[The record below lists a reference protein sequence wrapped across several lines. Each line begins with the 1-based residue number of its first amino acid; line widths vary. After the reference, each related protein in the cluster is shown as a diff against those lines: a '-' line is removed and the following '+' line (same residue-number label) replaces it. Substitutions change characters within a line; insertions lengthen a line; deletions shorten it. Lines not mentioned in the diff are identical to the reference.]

1 MACKYT
7 YNGKEYTKEELI
19 DHISTGQFSK
29 RPAEIFKSVATSKK
43 QKQSNITKDTLTV
56 LYQRKKQAEDLIQA
70 VKNSKD
76 PKHVQLAKTTYYRG
90 IIKRTNEAI
99 KNLMETNADKQLDF
113 IMDQAFIDAELV
125 RAMYTSRS
133 MTFNELQFANIIVET
148 WKSLPEA
155 MGITNIFDKNLDP
168 QISDKLQ
175 RIEAEY
181 AILNRRSNAVAI
193 ELIKEASGGK
203 LSEDDITKLMD
214 TTALTLWTRELS
226 TAGGALSNHL
236 AYMIKQVNLQI
247 NKEHNKNYSMIDKM
261 TEGIKDFSI
270 FIKKQKNKTGQE
282 TLGIVT
288 RYSQNF
294 WDNLR
299 SVNRKLRKDLK
310 EADTDKAK
318 KSLAWKTYHAW
329 NEANTIAFNALL
341 FINRDNYT
349 DQQRDAEIARMRG
362 LGFNQM
368 EVNDII
374 NQSFKLYERYQN
386 RLEEYQ
392 YDIMSEAAEDPAI
405 IPQGVTYDEFV
416 KSKVNEFD
424 EMNNPLRYMDQKF
437 FGSQKVTAYG
447 GARYTYLIPVKTLN
461 GKDSGYYDENF
472 AKIAADPKLYE
483 FYTWFTKFISDN
495 LSWLPQ
501 EEVEDLQSNFLP
513 VIADRLAKEYGFSN
527 LKESVNGLGDWFAAA
542 LSNTGFEEKTP
553 VNPFSRKELR
563 DFKSRFISEAVPVEE
578 RSMDL
583 NLVAKLFSDMALIYK
598 HKNTVKAEIDTVND
612 ILQTTKG
619 SYKFDKKLGILV
631 RQEKDAKNIQ
641 TLADFTVRKG
651 FYGLKSADELWQSDD
666 LFYDWK
672 ELIPMLGY
680 KSEKAKKAQQL
691 TEEIQKLNEAL
702 ETNDN
707 LGEEDRKR
715 ITDARDEKV
724 QAFYKLGGRKF
735 SMSKVIDSSI
745 NTTRLTALGFAPF
758 SAVRNLLVGKVNNRV
773 HASGGR
779 DFGKK
784 ELMWANK
791 LLTQSTANYWSRGKY
806 ETKDTRKLLGLLTD
820 SGMVEGEDG
829 MYLRSM
835 VDKKTPLNRF
845 REMLPKAYTWLS
857 GGDYHFKAEMMLSAM
872 KFDKVKTSKGEISLY
887 DVLTEER
894 EYDEATYGP
903 WDAEANGGMSFD
915 DFFNKKMLKYRQ
927 LANKLHGATGKDIYV
942 KGKDTALGRLLFL
955 FKSWLPE
962 TVGVRFDPRH
972 KDALMERDEEG
983 YYRTFIRM
991 VRDKKTAVLGMVID
1005 AMMGRKLDI
1014 EDELI
1019 LTNFK
1024 KAVKELQVI
1033 TSLWMAYM
1041 LLKAMAPDDDK
1052 DKKIYNLLVLR
1063 QLHDLRRDLTYY
1075 MNFNSAGELQK
1086 NAVPIYNTIKNWG
1099 NAGKA
1104 VAYYGFGIENEDGEL
1119 EYDGERTALKI
1130 TKVLPVLSN
1139 INRVI
1144 YYAKQ
1149 ID

>member
-19 DHISTGQFSK
+19 DHISTGQFSQ
-29 RPAEIFKSVATSKK
+29 RPTEIFKSVATSKK
-43 QKQSNITKDTLTV
+43 QKQSNIVKDTLTV
-56 LYQRKKQAEDLIQA
+56 LYQRKKQAEDVIQA
-70 VKNSKD
+70 IKNSND
-76 PKHVQLAKTTYYRG
+76 PKNVQLEKTTYYRN
-90 IIKRTNEAI
+90 IIKRTNDSI
-99 KNLMETNADKQLDF
+99 KALMETNADKQLDF
-113 IMDQAFIDAELV
+113 IMDQAAIDAELV

-133 MTFNELQFANIIVET
+133 MTFNELQFANMIVET
-148 WKSLPEA
+148 WKNLPEA
-155 MGITNIFDKNLDP
+155 MGISDIFDRKLDP
-168 QISDKLQ
+168 QISDRLQ

-181 AILNRRSNAVAI
+181 AILNRRSSAVAV

-203 LSEDDITKLMD
+203 LSEDDITKLVD
-214 TTALTLWTRELS
+214 TTVLTEWTRELS
-226 TAGGALSNHL
+226 TAGVALSNHL
-236 AYMIKQVNLQI
+236 AYIMKEVNLRI
-247 NKEHNKNYSMIDKM
+247 NQEHNKNYALIDRM
-261 TEGIKDFSI
+261 TAGIKDFSL
-270 FIKKQKNKTGQE
+270 FIKKQKNRSGQE

-288 RYSQNF
+288 RYSQPF
-294 WDNLR
+294 WENLR

-310 EADTDKAK
+310 EAEGDKTK

-329 NEANTIAFNALL
+329 NEANTIAFNSLL

-349 DQQRDAEIARMRG
+349 DQQRDAEMARMRA

-374 NQSFKLYERYQN
+374 SQSFKLYERFENKLQ
-386 RLEEYQ
+386 EYE
-392 YDIMSEAAEDPAI
+392 YEIMSEAAEDPSI
-405 IPQGVTYDEFV
+405 IPQGMTYEEFV
-416 KSKVNEFD
+416 KSKVNEFN
-424 EMNNPLRYMDQKF
+424 EINNPLKYMDQKF

-483 FYTWFTKFISDN
+483 FYTWFTRFISDN

-501 EEVEDLQSNFLP
+501 EEIEDLQSNFLP
-513 VIADRLAKEYGFSN
+513 VIADRLAKEYGFTS
-527 LKESVNGLGDWFAAA
+527 LKESVNGLGDWFAKA

-563 DFKSRFISEAVPVEE
+563 EFKSRFIGEGVPVEE
-578 RSMDL
+578 RSTDL
-583 NLVAKLFSDMALIYK
+583 NLIAKLFSDMALIYK
-598 HKNTVKAEIDTVND
+598 HKNTVKAEVDTIND
-612 ILQTTKG
+612 VIQTTKG

-631 RQEKDAKNIQ
+631 RQEKNATRIQ
-641 TLADFTVRKG
+641 SLADFTVRKG
-651 FYGLKSADELWQSDD
+651 FYGLKSADELWQSDE

-680 KSEKAKKAQQL
+680 KSEKAKRAQAL
-691 TEEIQKLNEAL
+691 SEEIKKLNEVL

-707 LGEEDRKR
+707 LGEDDRKK
-715 ITDARDEKV
+715 IADARDEKV
-724 QAFYKLGGRKF
+724 EQFYKLGGRKF
-735 SMSKVIDSSI
+735 SMSKVIDSTI

-779 DFGKK
+779 DFTTK

-791 LLTQSTANYWSRGKY
+791 TLTQSTANYWSRGKY
-806 ETKDTRKLLGLLTD
+806 ETEATRKIFGLLSD

-829 MYLRSM
+829 MYLRGM
-835 VDKKTPLNRF
+835 VDKKTPLNKF
-845 REMLPKAYTWLS
+845 REMIPKAYTWLS

-872 KFDKVKTSKGEISLY
+872 KFDKVKTAKGDISLW
-887 DVLTEER
+887 DALTEDR
-894 EYDEATYGP
+894 EYNEAQYGP
-903 WDAEANGGMSFD
+903 WDAEANGGLSFE
-915 DFFNKKMLKYRQ
+915 DFFNKKLLKYRQ

-942 KGKDTALGRLLFL
+942 KGKDTALGRLMFL

-972 KDALMERDEEG
+972 KDALLERDEEG
-983 YYRTFIRM
+983 YYMTFFNM
-991 VRDKKTAVLGMVID
+991 VRDKKAGVFKMVVD
-1005 AMMGRKLDI
+1005 AMMGRDLDI
-1014 EDELI
+1014 QDEMVLA
-1019 LTNFK
+1019 NFK

-1033 TSLWMAYM
+1033 TALWMSY
-1041 LLKAMAPDDDK
+1041 LLLRSMAPDDDK
-1052 DKKIYNLLVLR
+1052 DKKVYNLLVLR
-1063 QLHDLRRDLTYY
+1063 QLHDLNRDLTYY

-1086 NAVPIYNTIKNWG
+1086 NAVPIYNTLKNWG

-1104 VAYYGFGIENEDGEL
+1104 VLYYGLGVENNDGEL

-1139 INRVI
+1139 VNRVI